1 MADLRGKQLKD
12 GFQNLVTIG
21 ATTNSDPTTGALT
34 NGKDT
39 AITQV
44 TLGLGSTSAPSYSFT
59 GDTDTGMFSSGANAL
74 NLVTGSNTRMTISNI
89 GNVSIGTASS
99 SAKLQVGTS
108 NEEILRLERDTT
120 SNDSFIDLTYAS
132 GHSDDSD
139 ANHEYSKIRTKVVA
153 NLENSESSELHF
165 QTINS
170 GTIGNKMVI
179 TNDGKVGIGTDSP
192 STELHVKGSGEILR
206 IDEASAT
213 GSPFMT
219 FFQNGTRRSLIQ
231 HLDSGDLLSLVSE
244 YGGIRMMTGTSG
256 TEVERMRIDSSG
268 NVGIGTQT
276 SSHPLTV
283 RGASTLDTV
292 VTYAKFEGGPT
303 SQPSLSIGG
312 NNTTTVG
319 DRYAWIQAEQS
330 DGTPTTHLVLNKD
343 GGNVG
348 IGTDSPSTKLEIKE
362 SSNGAGD
369 AVIRLRGHGNNADN
383 TVLGALEWFNTDSS
397 GDSPSVVARIEGL
410 SGNANGHMGEL
421 AFKTHDGSEG
431 GEGSTAVERMRIDS
445 SGNVGIGTDSPPS
458 ISSTARWLTLN
469 ADSGSSASGGII
481 HQVDGTTKGAL
492 FVFGSNVFHDAKSGI
507 GHIFSVN
514 NGTEAMRINTSA
526 NVGIGT
532 TSPENRLH
540 IAGTNTVAM
549 TLQAPTHD
557 SGVASTAT
565 MNFKYQ
571 SSGGSAIGKI
581 ELVERGT
588 NSFNGK
594 FVFGLPVS
602 DSGQST
608 RDIMTIDFNGD
619 ILPAIDSLSDIGSSS
634 NRFVDIHADNG
645 TIQTSDRNQ
654 KQDFEQITEAEVKV
668 AQKAK
673 GLLTKYKWIKD
684 VQKYGDDAQYHIGII
699 AQELIVAF
707 EEEGL
712 DYKKYAMIYES
723 EHLEDSGEMTTYY
736 GVRYTELLA
745 FIIST
750 L

>member
-21 ATTNSDPTTGALT
+21 ATTTSDPTTGALT

-44 TLGLGSTSAPSYSFT
+44 TLGLGSASAPSYSFT

-699 AQELIVAF
+699 AQELITAF

-712 DYKKYAMIYES
+712 NYKKYAMIYES

>member
-1 MADLRGKQLKD
+1 
-12 GFQNLVTIG
+12 
-21 ATTNSDPTTGALT
+21 
-34 NGKDT
+34 
-39 AITQV
+39 
-44 TLGLGSTSAPSYSFT
+44 
-59 GDTDTGMFSSGANAL
+59 
-74 NLVTGSNTRMTISNI
+74 
-89 GNVSIGTASS
+89 
-99 SAKLQVGTS
+99 
-108 NEEILRLERDTT
+108 
-120 SNDSFIDLTYAS
+120 
-132 GHSDDSD
+132 
-139 ANHEYSKIRTKVVA
+139 
-153 NLENSESSELHF
+153 
-165 QTINS
+165 
-170 GTIGNKMVI
+170 
-179 TNDGKVGIGTDSP
+179 
-192 STELHVKGSGEILR
+192 
-206 IDEASAT
+206 
-213 GSPFMT
+213 
-219 FFQNGTRRSLIQ
+219 
-231 HLDSGDLLSLVSE
+231 
-244 YGGIRMMTGTSG
+244 
-256 TEVERMRIDSSG
+256 
-268 NVGIGTQT
+268 
-276 SSHPLTV
+276 
-283 RGASTLDTV
+283 
-292 VTYAKFEGGPT
+292 
-303 SQPSLSIGG
+303 
-312 NNTTTVG
+312 
-319 DRYAWIQAEQS
+319 S

-736 GVRYTELLA
+736 GVRYTELL
-745 FIIST
+745 
-750 L
+750 